1 MFGDV
6 GHTFIQGLN
15 LQNWWGF
22 QCKKTLGPNVLL
34 CTVFKKIEAFLNNI
48 FLNFC
53 EMNNKHRKLSKQILQ
68 KNINQLASKA
78 NLKMLKKNEM
88 LTC

>member
-1 MFGDV
+1 MV
-6 GHTFIQGLN
+6 SMLR
-15 LQNWWGF
+15 
-22 QCKKTLGPNVLL
+22 KTCNKCIFMYCV
-34 CTVFKKIEAFLNNI
+34 KKIEAFLNNI